1 MSSGC
6 QAPCTSLV
14 RFGREEQ
21 QVDQEQH
28 GAARDHQ
35 PQRRAP
41 VPPDDVEEQQRG
53 DGDRACHGHTEGV
66 GDRSQGLEREHQGED
81 GKHQSQLIHGT

>member
-1 MSSGC
+1 VHQLGR
-6 QAPCTSLV
+6 V
-14 RFGREEQ
+14 GREEQ

-35 PQRRAP
+35 PLRRAP

-53 DGDRACHGHTEGV
+53 DGDRAVTAIPKGIGE
-66 GDRSQGLEREHQGED
+66 RSRGLEREHRVRTE
-81 GKHQSQLIHGT
+81 SIRAQLIHGT